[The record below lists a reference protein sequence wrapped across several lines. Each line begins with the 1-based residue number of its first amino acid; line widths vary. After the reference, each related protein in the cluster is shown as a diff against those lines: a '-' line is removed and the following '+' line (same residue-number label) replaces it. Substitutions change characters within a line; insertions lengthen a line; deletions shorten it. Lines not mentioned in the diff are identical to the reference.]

1 MYTFKKSRLIS
12 NKGDLSQAI
21 KGLKESQRT
30 RRQKIE
36 TKQFKV
42 EINFNTQNKQKGRNR
57 LLRKLRKSSGL
68 PQV

>member
-12 NKGDLSQAI
+12 NKCDLSQAI

-30 RRQKIE
+30 RRQKTE
-36 TKQFKV
+36 TEQFKV